1 MPIGICFDP
10 SLKKVRLEYSR
21 RTFYRIFKFSVLFSF
36 LRIMGTGLNIRI
48 IQDSGFL
55 ISIALLSPSPGNAL
69 SNDQS
74 QRSPSR
80 KGKQNNEIFH
90 SVSFPAVQASI
101 SIINISA
108 ATGLINSLSA
118 QKFLWYSVL
127 FHWKLICI
135 SLKSTKNTRNQLF
148 ANSLHF
154 CGSIRSLWWNFPHL
168 RRSLWKPLLPRTRP
182 PCPHAP
188 PAPWRSPG
196 RPLP

>member
-36 LRIMGTGLNIRI
+36 FRIVGTGLNIRI

-55 ISIALLSPSPGNAL
+55 ISVALLSPSPGNAL
-69 SNDQS
+69 SDDQP
-74 QRSPSR
+74 QRAPGYDS
-80 KGKQNNEIFH
+80 KQKNKIFH
-90 SVSFPAVQASI
+90 SVSFPAVQTSI
-101 SIINISA
+101 SIINITA
-108 ATGLINSLSA
+108 ATGKINSLSA

-127 FHWKLICI
+127 FHRKLICI
-135 SLKSTKNTRNQLF
+135 SLKSTKNARNQLF

-154 CGSIRSLWWNFPHL
+154 CGSIRSLWWDFPHL
-168 RRSLWKPLLPRTRP
+168 RRYLWKSLLPRTRP